1 MNNKKKNLKIAEDY
15 CKSVKERT
23 RDVWIS
29 NNLINLPSGDRKA
42 ILKVYRKN
50 FHTVEYDNETG
61 VCECWIIDPK
71 DSNYDDTNELDIGLL
86 NIMRPGDAAYRN
98 HNSTD
103 YYGHDIHID
112 KNHIVRKQ

>member
-23 RDVWIS
+23 ERVWIS

-61 VCECWIIDPK
+61 VCKCWVIDPK
-71 DSNYDDTNELDIGLL
+71 KAATNINELDIGLL
-86 NIMRPGDAAYRN
+86 NIMRPGDAVYRD

>member
-23 RDVWIS
+23 ERVWIS
-29 NNLINLPSGDRKA
+29 NNLINLPSGGRKA

-61 VCECWIIDPK
+61 KLCIENGVDVLAVGSYLLSQDDQNYNKIINALK
-71 DSNYDDTNELDIGLL
+71 
-86 NIMRPGDAAYRN
+86 
-98 HNSTD
+98 
-103 YYGHDIHID
+103 
-112 KNHIVRKQ
+112 